1 MKMFIW
7 YISVGDYRGYKL
19 IVVAENLDLAKK
31 LVEEKAKQESEN
43 SIAYEG
49 WANVYDKIDD
59 DPEILEIPNGTIIYA
74 GE

>member
-1 MKMFIW
+1 MKMFVW
-7 YISVGDYRGYKL
+7 HISVGEYRCYAL
-19 IVVAENLDLAKK
+19 VVVAENLDEAKK
-31 LVEEKAKQESEN
+31 LAGEKAKQEAEN

-59 DPEILEIPNGTIIYA
+59 DPEILEIPNGTIVYT